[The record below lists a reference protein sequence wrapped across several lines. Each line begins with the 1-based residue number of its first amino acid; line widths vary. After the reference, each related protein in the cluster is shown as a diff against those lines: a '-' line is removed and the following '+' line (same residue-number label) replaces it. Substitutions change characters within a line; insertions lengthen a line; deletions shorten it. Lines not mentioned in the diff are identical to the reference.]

1 MPAKPTKIE
10 IVLKQ
15 LHRPSGASIAQL
27 QKATGWQPH
36 SVRAV
41 LTGLRKKGHNVERG
55 ISRQLMIRAIAYELQ
70 AKTFGGLKPAV
81 VRQLQKIA
89 AGLVTGAPVAI
100 KTAFKLK
107 PGARLVREW
116 NGITHVVEVVDDGFI
131 WNGERHLSLSAIART
146 ITGARWS
153 GPRFF
158 GLPSG
163 GVP

>member
-1 MPAKPTKIE
+1 MPRVSLDTASPERDDMTGIE
-10 IVLKQ
+10 QEIGMLADLPRSDLVK
-15 LHRPSGASIAQL
+15 R
-27 QKATGWQPH
+27 WQDFYGVGPP
-36 SVRAV
+36 
-41 LTGLRKKGHNVERG
+41 KG